1 MRRGSASEAASAGA
15 AGAAMLP
22 GATEAPD
29 WDADADADAGGVW
42 ARAVVPDA
50 LNAMN
55 TAMATGCRV
64 GAHGRGSVERRWR
77 RKDMDVDG
85 NGTPARYTRGA
96 RGGGIRVAWRQRAR
110 HGRSAGPART
120 GPAAA
125 SRPRSRR
132 WLAVRM
138 AASWT
143 GLAGSRS
150 ASVAEGAGGGWG
162 RVLRPGRERGGV
174 YRVCFAS
181 LRNAASPWGDRRPAV
196 APQEA
201 ACAPGRPAST
211 TKRAAVDTG
220 LFASHGDATLRSS
233 TSSRSA
239 RSSKRM

>member
-15 AGAAMLP
+15 AGAVVPP
-22 GATEAPD
+22 GATDAEAD
-29 WDADADADAGGVW
+29 VDADAGGVW
-42 ARAVVPDA
+42 ARAMELGA
-50 LNAMN
+50 LSAMN
-55 TAMATGCRV
+55 TAMATGCRT
-64 GAHGRGSVERRWR
+64 GAHWRGSVERRWR

-85 NGTPARYTRGA
+85 NGTPARDTHGA
-96 RGGGIRVAWRQRAR
+96 RGGRIRVAWRQRAR
-110 HGRSAGPART
+110 HGRSTAPART

-143 GLAGSRS
+143 DLAGSRS

-162 RVLRPGRERGGV
+162 RVLRRAASGAECTEFVSRARG
-174 YRVCFAS
+174 S
-181 LRNAASPWGDRRPAV
+181 AASPWGDRRPAV